1 MSADKTG
8 SELYMMVKANILHD
22 ALYPAFYRFRYNNIP
37 VKMSIKDLPP
47 LSLADEF
54 DGSMSALPVTY
65 RPERALGDCIA
76 RSSPLVAHLLL
87 TSLPWSPQDTA
98 AIDQLKPA
106 IASCL
111 VQGKTISLTRSA
123 LRAYIGEAMFKLAS
137 ASPEA

>member
-8 SELYMMVKANILHD
+8 SELYMMVKANILRD